1 MNTKNTSKNA
11 TGEPTSKEWENL
23 QLEQM
28 QLNIE
33 QMKLDI
39 EIRESDIKHKQL
51 QNLCDKIEQA
61 RRNVEVLSKLLFT
74 YYDKGIGSSDKEG
87 YKSIHTILNQN
98 ISVLGEVS
106 NIK

>member
-1 MNTKNTSKNA
+1 MSTKNNTSKNA
-11 TGEPTSKEWENL
+11 IGEPVSKEWDNL
-23 QLEQM
+23 HLEQM
-28 QLNIE
+28 QLNIK

-51 QNLCDKIEQA
+51 QNTCDKIEQA

-74 YYDKGIGSSDKEG
+74 YSDKFMGEG
-87 YKSIHTILNQN
+87 AYKAITTILNQN
-98 ISVLGEVS
+98 ISVLSEVS